1 MHFTKFAPFAFLT
14 PITLCS
20 SIWVTEVPDYV
31 RPYAIAHY
39 EGAAVSI
46 GDQVYRFPVTGPSSG
61 GAFSLLGTNSQSSTS
76 LGVLPHTH
84 QRHYENF
91 FNFKG
96 RFQLW
101 SQYGNETQQTRVLSQ
116 GDYGGVPENTIHTFQ
131 ILDPD
136 TEMTGIIFPGGFELV
151 FPKIPY
157 FNLFS
162 I

>member
-1 MHFTKFAPFAFLT
+1 MKLSSFTTYALLAPLAA
-14 PITLCS
+14 CS
-20 SIWVTEVPDYV
+20 SIWVTEVPDFV

-39 EGAAVSI
+39 EGHAISI

-76 LGVLPHTH
+76 LGVLPHIH

-116 GDYGGVPENTIHTFQ
+116 GDYGGVPEDTIHTFQ

-136 TEMTGIIFPGGFELV
+136 TEIAGIICPGGFE
-151 FPKIPY
+151 
-157 FNLFS
+157 
-162 I
+162 